1 MVSNLDYAS
10 LISLF
15 LLKKKDKQEDMDHT
29 IKYAARKNSKKNR
42 TLKGCI
48 LFGKKWSL
56 KNQFCRFILKS
67 VWFNSFSTLNSA
79 AVICGDIRC
88 SLITSSVSK
97 SCAIMSTENDSKR
110 QIDAAVRHIA
120 SWKNWENFFFKE
132 PCVHY
137 GVYSWTI
144 FTESGWF
151 LHHLKELLKTLLKV
165 DNLLFG

>member
-15 LLKKKDKQEDMDHT
+15 LLKKKDKQEDTDHT
-29 IKYAARKNSKKNR
+29 IKFAARKNSKKNR

-56 KNQFCRFILKS
+56 KKQFCRIILKS
-67 VWFNSFSTLNSA
+67 VRIWFNSFSTLNSA
-79 AVICGDIRC
+79 AVICGDIRNFPV
-88 SLITSSVSK
+88 TSCDSK

-137 GVYSWTI
+137 GVCSWTI
-144 FTESGWF
+144 FTESDWF
-151 LHHLKELLKTLLKV
+151 LHHPRALPHQH
-165 DNLLFG
+165 